1 MGSVGSVRHT
11 CTLNTQA
18 KMSVLKKNLSRFT
31 SLIIFWLETKK
42 KKKKKNL
49 QKHAASTWIEAKTK
63 LFDFRTNEQMQ

>member
-1 MGSVGSVRHT
+1 MRHT

-42 KKKKKNL
+42 KKKKKKL